1 MAYDLLRATMSFLL
15 SRSLFRSHVARCKNL
30 RAISFHV
37 PPTVFRVT
45 FREKKKKKTSCNL
58 AVISSLPIYSRFSS
72 KCFLLVSAI
81 RLESATFLFASTSSC
96 RASRPPRPSSSSFLA
111 HTRNCSRSR
120 SRSRSHLPV
129 KSLLGESRTCRVHIC
144 IRAI

>member
-15 SRSLFRSHVARCKNL
+15 SHSLFRSHVARCKNL

-45 FREKKKKKTSCNL
+45 FREKKRKTSCNL
-58 AVISSLPIYSRFSS
+58 AVISLLPIYSRFSS

-111 HTRNCSRSR
+111 RTRNCSRSR